1 MTEEVLIKKIADC
14 MCAEFQSV
22 WILNTKNDTMKLI
35 SEDRTDAVKYRVDN
49 AIAANSYETIR
60 KWYLEKCVD
69 ATDRARVDEQT
80 TVDNILRMLADTESF
95 SVEYTRIADGK
106 LNYNQIMYSRLDF
119 MDQDNEY
126 VVLGFRDID
135 VRKKAERDDL
145 TGVYTRQVFFQ
156 KAEQLLNQYP
166 DVQFDLMISD
176 IVDFKEINE
185 TYGPSIGDE
194 ILKAAGRFL
203 AQKIRNDVLV
213 GRFGGDQFVIIA
225 SHDYMVAI
233 NKPQGKQEYENYEQE
248 QNQLPNFV
256 TKYGIY
262 EGVDHKK
269 SIVSTCDKAHSA
281 LNSIKHQYGKTIAF
295 YDDKIR
301 REIETNRKIEGSMH
315 QALKKDQFK
324 VYYQPKHDAITGKM
338 VGAEALIRWIHPE
351 YGFMSPGEFIPLFEK
366 NGFIV
371 ETDGYVWK
379 RTCENLRRWIDKG
392 LNPVPISV
400 NASKLTFAQDELLDK
415 MQQAVADN
423 NITSNL
429 LHLEITETMMTDD
442 VDALI
447 KKLTAIREAG
457 YQIELDDFG
466 AGYSSINILS
476 TLPLDVIKL
485 DMSFMKQF
493 GDAKREKVLAACIKL
508 AKELGYKTVSE
519 GVEHKEQCD
528 VLCILGVDAIQ
539 GYYYSK
545 PLPEEDFEEYIRK
558 NV

>member
-1 MTEEVLIKKIADC
+1 MTEENMSKKIADS

-22 WILNTKNDTMKLI
+22 WILNTKNRTMQLV
-35 SEDRTDAVKYRVDN
+35 SENRAAAAHMSVKQ
-49 AIAANSYETIR
+49 ALEANSYEVIR
-60 KWYLEKCVD
+60 KWYIENCVD
-69 ATDRARVDEQT
+69 PVEVGRVDEQT
-80 TVDNILRMLADTESF
+80 ELECVLSRLSGDEPYY
-95 SVEYTRIADGK
+95 VEYTRRDRGK
-106 LNYNQIMYSRLDF
+106 LNYNQIMYARLDLN
-119 MDQDNEY
+119 DEENEY
-126 VVLGFRDID
+126 LLLGFRDID

-156 KAEQLLNQYP
+156 KAEQLLIDYP

-185 TYGPSIGDE
+185 TYGPAVGDE
-194 ILKAAGRFL
+194 ILRVSGRFL
-203 AQKIRNDVLV
+203 LQKIRNDVLV
-213 GRFGGDQFVIIA
+213 GRYGGDQFVIMA

-233 NKPQGKQEYENYEQE
+233 NEPVGAKEFKEYNELDG
-248 QNQLPNFV
+248 LPRFV
-256 TKYGIY
+256 TKFGVY
-262 EGVDHKK
+262 EGVKHNKP
-269 SIVSTCDKAHSA
+269 IISTCDKAHSA
-281 LNSIKHQYGKTIAF
+281 LNSIKHTYGKIIAY

-301 REIETNRKIEGSMH
+301 HEIEVNRKIEGSMH
-315 QALKKDQFK
+315 QALEEEQFK
-324 VYYQPKHDAITGKM
+324 IYYQPKHDALNGKM

-371 ETDGYVWK
+371 ESDSYVWQH
-379 RTCENLRRWIDKG
+379 TCKNLRKWIDKG
-392 LNPVPISV
+392 LKPVPISV
-400 NASKLTFAQDELLDK
+400 NASKLTFAQDDLISN
-415 MQQAVADN
+415 MHRAVLEN
-423 NITSNL
+423 NVDTSL
-429 LHLEITETMMTDD
+429 LHMEITETMMTDD
-442 VDALI
+442 VDALV

-493 GDAKREKVLAACIKL
+493 GDAKRAKVLAACIKL

-519 GVEHKEQCD
+519 GVELKEQCD

-545 PLPEEDFEEYIRK
+545 PLPEDEFEEYLKK